1 MDHADDL
8 YWIDVETTGL
18 EGRIL
23 EIGVLRTRAD
33 LRVIDHFWSLVGPP
47 LSKDELAELPPVVLD
62 MHTKNGLIN
71 DLSAAQ
77 GLFGAADVDNR
88 LHWWL
93 MERGRGGDPKYLAGS
108 SVHFDVARMKVDL
121 PRSAASFHYRLAD
134 VSALREFVRRWA
146 PQHTKAI
153 EELPQEKA
161 HRVMPDLTDS
171 LTLARYYQ
179 GVLKG

>member
-1 MDHADDL
+1 MPADDL

-33 LRVIDHFWSLVGPP
+33 LTVIDNFVSLVGPP
-47 LSKDELAELPPVVLD
+47 LSTEELAELPQIVLE
-62 MHTKNGLIN
+62 MHTKNGLIRE
-71 DLSAAQ
+71 LAMTP
-77 GLFGAADVDNR
+77 GLPGAAEVDNV
-88 LHWWL
+88 LQWWL

-108 SVHFDVARMKVDL
+108 SVHFDLARMKEHL

-146 PQHTKAI
+146 PQHTEPVEA
-153 EELPQEKA
+153 LPQRKQ
-161 HRVMPDLTDS
+161 HRVVPDLDDS
-171 LTLARYYQ
+171 LMLARYYQ